1 MYINKVTN
9 ELIEDNNVVL
19 MFANVSFPN
28 GVLDESFLAKQNIVK
43 VEYEVQPVI
52 DDFTQKVEQDKL
64 ATLENGVYIIK
75 YRVLPKTEDEIVKY
89 RKSQVPKSITPLQ
102 AKLQL
107 LKLGL
112 LDEVEALVS
121 GDRTAQLYWEYASVV
136 ERDNA
141 VLLLMANSLGL
152 TSEQVDEM
160 FIEASKL

>member
-1 MYINKVTN
+1 MYINKKTN
-9 ELIEDNNVVL
+9 ELIEDNEVRL

-28 GVLDESFLAKQNIVK
+28 GVLDEIFLAENDIAK
-43 VEYEVQPVI
+43 VEYESQPVI

-64 ATLENGVYIIK
+64 ATLENGVYTIK
-75 YRVLPKTEDEIVKY
+75 YRVLPKTEDEIVEY
-89 RKSQVPKSITPLQ
+89 RKSQVPQSITPLQ

-107 LKLGL
+107 LSLGL
-112 LDEVEALVS
+112 LDDVEALVT

-141 VLLLMANSLGL
+141 VLLLMANSIGL

>member
-28 GVLDESFLAKQNIVK
+28 GVLDEAFLAKQNIVK
-43 VEYEVQPVI
+43 VEYEAQPVI
-52 DDFTQKVEQDKL
+52 DDFTQDVEQDKF
-64 ATLENGVYIIK
+64 ATLENGIYTIK
-75 YRVLPKTEDEIVKY
+75 YRVLPKTEDEIVEY

-112 LDEVEALVS
+112 LDEVEALAT
-121 GDRTAQLYWEYASVV
+121 GDRTSQLYWEYASVV

-141 VLLLMANSLGL
+141 VLLLMANSIGL